1 MRRRIKTSNI
11 ATCLLANKLSKDRLA
26 RQFVDKIGNVSE
38 YNIHGTL
45 LLNIIACKKSKKI
58 RKLCPL
64 LLQKGFRVD
73 VSERDCVEI
82 PLLEACDCG
91 RWDTVSHMLF
101 QETINPLVIK
111 EALYTSL
118 AAYEDSA
125 DCDRVIR
132 MLIQRMGM
140 VTPVTAPEF
149 LKHAMI
155 GRAWVYCLA
164 AVAAGFTPS
173 MVDRNRL
180 HQVLY
185 DSEPIESIFCYLQE
199 IIKYHRIPFL
209 IHVEE
214 EKAISADSFN
224 GYQFKKSRRKKYNK
238 RTLFSQIKHVER
250 ILYQQTK

>member
-11 ATCLLANKLSKDRLA
+11 ATCLLAKKLSKDRLT
-26 RQFVDKIGNVSE
+26 RQFVDKNGEVSE
-38 YNIHGTL
+38 YNILGLL

-64 LLQKGFRVD
+64 LLQRGFRVD
-73 VSERDCVEI
+73 ASERNSEEI

-91 RWDTVSHMLF
+91 RWDTVSHMLS
-101 QETINPLVIK
+101 QESINSLVIK

-118 AAYEDSA
+118 AAYEDCA
-125 DCDRVIR
+125 DCNRVIR
-132 MLIQRMGM
+132 KLIQRMGM
-140 VTPVTAPEF
+140 VTLVTAPEF

-173 MVDRNRL
+173 LVDRNRL
-180 HQVLY
+180 HEVLY
-185 DSEPIESIFCYLQE
+185 DSEPIESTFRYMQE
-199 IIKYHRIPFL
+199 IVKKHRLPFL
-209 IHVEE
+209 IHVEA

-224 GYQFKKSRRKKYNK
+224 GYQFNKSKRKKYNK